1 MSKGKIL
8 IVDDEKDIMMVLSE
22 IIKNEGYE
30 VITAYS
36 GKRALERVK
45 DEKPD
50 LVILD
55 IMMPGLDGLT
65 VCEQIKNDPATRDT
79 KIIILTAKDTG
90 SSLQEA
96 LERKADWFIGKP
108 CDGKS
113 LVSRIAILLAAH
125 KK

>member
-1 MSKGKIL
+1 MPQGKIL
-8 IVDDEKDIMMVLSE
+8 IVDDEQDIMLVLKG
-22 IIKNEGYE
+22 IIENEGYE

-45 DEKPD
+45 QEKPD
-50 LVILD
+50 LIVLD

-65 VCEQIKNDPATRDT
+65 VCEEIKNDPDTRNT
-79 KIIILTAKDTG
+79 KIIVLSARDTG
-90 SSLQEA
+90 STLQEA

-113 LVSRIAILLAAH
+113 LVARIAILLAA
-125 KK
+125 KKK